1 MPHGTIPNVRY
12 LGLDIGD
19 RWIGLAAGDAAS
31 GIASP
36 LRTMRRSSLQA
47 DVAVVRR
54 AYEHEGAG
62 AVVIGLPYNMDGS
75 LGPQARRTLR
85 FVDVLRRAGL
95 DAVFCDERLSS
106 VEAEEYVVAMR
117 GRRPRPGERI
127 DHVAAAVILQDYL
140 DGTGH
145 VDASDAPD
153 VSDAPAVAREGA

>member
-1 MPHGTIPNVRY
+1 VRY

-36 LRTMRRSSLQA
+36 LRTLRRSSLQA

-54 AYEHEGAG
+54 AYEQEGAG

-85 FVDVLRRAGL
+85 FADVLRHAGL
-95 DAVFCDERLSS
+95 DVVFCDERLSS
-106 VEAEEYVVAMR
+106 VAAVEYVTATR
-117 GRRPRPGERI
+117 GRRPKSGERI

-140 DGTGH
+140 DGIGH
-145 VDASDAPD
+145 AGALHAPD
-153 VSDAPAVAREGA
+153 VSDAPAMALEGA